1 MADGAR
7 ERREVMRQLTGLR
20 GRLVAAEEALAGAL
34 AAKKRTEEAFD
45 AASDQFDAAE
55 RALDATREA
64 RAQARRE
71 RYAARQATSGLA
83 RPTTGYSGESARCP
97 SA

>member
-71 RYAARQATSGLA
+71 RYAARQAYERASTAHDRLQ
-83 RPTTGYSGESARCP
+83 R
-97 SA
+97 